1 MAKETQK
8 ARVLRIMKDQ
18 GYISRNDMLDLPYY
32 RITRLGAIVWT
43 LKEEGYE
50 IETDEK
56 TVKGDTIYRL
66 KPKKV
71 ERYRIPA
78 TGEEFSKTIWV

>member
-1 MAKETQK
+1 MKESQK
-8 ARVLRIMKDQ
+8 TRILRIMKEQ

-32 RITRLGAIVWT
+32 RITRLGAIIHS
-43 LKEEGYE
+43 LRAEGYD

-71 ERYRIPA
+71 EHYRIPA
-78 TGEEFSKTIWV
+78 TGEVYEKKIFV